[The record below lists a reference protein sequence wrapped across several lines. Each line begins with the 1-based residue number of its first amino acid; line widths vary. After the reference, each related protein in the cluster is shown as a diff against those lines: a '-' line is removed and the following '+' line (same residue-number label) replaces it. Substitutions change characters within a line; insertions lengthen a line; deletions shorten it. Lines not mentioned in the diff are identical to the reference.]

1 MISVIARC
9 ELAHSLA
16 RVRMLEAVPTER
28 IINCRNSSDSRVV
41 GIVTRDSI
49 LQVIQA
55 RNEVEVPTT
64 A

>member
-1 MISVIARC
+1 VNQVPVLSTIARN
-9 ELAHSLA
+9 A
-16 RVRMLEAVPTER
+16 
-28 IINCRNSSDSRVV
+28 SDSRVV
-41 GIVTRDSI
+41 GVVTRDSI